1 MCNTLNEPA
10 RQIRHK
16 LVFMQTYRVIGL
28 MSGTSLDGVDLA
40 YCIFHRVNGE
50 WQYEITCADC
60 LPYPDTWKNRLY
72 NLIQTDIE
80 TYLKTD
86 AEYGQ
91 YIGQLINEF
100 IHRNGLSGKVDVI
113 ASHGQTIIHRPHL
126 GFTAQIGSGAAIAE
140 TTHLPVVCNLRA
152 NDVAAGG
159 QGAPVVPLT
168 DKHLFAPYL
177 FCLNLGG
184 IANISC
190 KLNNGGIV
198 GYDIC
203 PNNLLLNYLAGK
215 LGLPYDAGGQ
225 IAASGT
231 VYLPL
236 LEQLNQLP
244 FYNLPFPKSLDADF
258 VPQTVL
264 PLLNRFTLPL
274 PHLLCTCTEHIATQI
289 ARQVEQLYQL
299 PVNTGCGNTMLI
311 TGGGAFN
318 SFLIQRIAALSNAQ
332 TLIPDELTVNYKE
345 ALAMAFM
352 SVLRLRE
359 EPNCLASVTG
369 ARTNTVNGCI
379 YFAR

>member
-1 MCNTLNEPA
+1 
-10 RQIRHK
+10 
-16 LVFMQTYRVIGL
+16 MQKYRIIGL

-40 YCIFHRVNGE
+40 YCLFHRVNGQ
-50 WQYEITCADC
+50 WQYQITCADC
-60 LPYPDTWKNRLY
+60 LPYSDAWKNRLS
-72 NLIQTDIE
+72 NLIHTDIE

-86 AEYGQ
+86 ADYG
-91 YIGQLINEF
+91 YYLGQLLNEF
-100 IHRNGLSGKVDVI
+100 IHRHHLHGKVDAI

-168 DKHLFAPYL
+168 DNYLFAPYL

-203 PNNLLLNYLAGK
+203 PNNLLLNYLSGK

-231 VYLPL
+231 PHLPL

-244 FYNLPFPKSLDADF
+244 FYSLPFPKSLDADF
-258 VPQTVL
+258 VPQMVL
-264 PLLNRFTLPL
+264 PLLNRFNLPL
-274 PHLLCTCTEHIATQI
+274 PNLLCTCAEHIATQI
-289 ARQVEQLYQL
+289 AQQVELLYQL
-299 PVNTGCGNTMLI
+299 PVNPNCGRTLFI

-318 SFLIQRIAALSNAQ
+318 TYLVQRISALVNAQ
-332 TLIPDELTVNYKE
+332 TLVPNELTVNYKE

-352 SVLRLRE
+352 AVLRLRN
-359 EPNCLASVTG
+359 EPNCLSSVTG
-369 ARTNTVNGCI
+369 ARTNTVSGCI